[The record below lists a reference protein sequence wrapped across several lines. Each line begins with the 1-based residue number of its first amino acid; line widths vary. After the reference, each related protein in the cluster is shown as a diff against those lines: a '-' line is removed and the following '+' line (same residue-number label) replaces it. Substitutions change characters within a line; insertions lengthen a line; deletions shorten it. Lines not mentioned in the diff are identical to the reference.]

1 MHFTNLKCL
10 KNYGFCANSAH
21 SIQKNFN
28 VNIQK
33 APSELYAQPKNLAF
47 HNLCDYNKLPTGTKQ
62 LLGLNL
68 KFCIATSKIQNNINK
83 TMLRIARA
91 IRTMYYLKQSG
102 ANKNNDYEKQIYI
115 QNKQWHP
122 PPAPLEIEKKMT
134 EFEKIL
140 KKKQQELINKLNNT
154 NLNNL
159 TPQQRAALKH
169 LRTNHEIII
178 KPTNKNLGPAIM
190 DTKTYIHQVLKEHL
204 LTDTYKQLSSKEAKE
219 KNESIKNTLKNIIN
233 SNPTKLSPAEVTY
246 FQRSLKGNYRL
257 PIFYG
262 LPKVHKTP
270 MML

>member
-1 MHFTNLKCL
+1 
-10 KNYGFCANSAH
+10 
-21 SIQKNFN
+21 
-28 VNIQK
+28 
-33 APSELYAQPKNLAF
+33 
-47 HNLCDYNKLPTGTKQ
+47 
-62 LLGLNL
+62 
-68 KFCIATSKIQNNINK
+68 
-83 TMLRIARA
+83 MLRIARA

-102 ANKNNDYEKQIYI
+102 ANKSNDYAKQIYI

-122 PPAPLEIEKKMT
+122 PLAPLEIEEKMT
-134 EFEKIL
+134 EFDKIL
-140 KKKQQELINKLNNT
+140 KKKLQELINKLNGT
-154 NLNNL
+154 NLTNL

-178 KPTNKNLGPAIM
+178 KPTDKNLGPAIM

-219 KNESIKNTLKNIIN
+219 KIESIKDTLKNIIN

-246 FQRSLKGNYRL
+246 FQRSFKGNYRL

-270 MML
+270 MTLRPVVSSVNSFLSVFSTWLDYRMKQLLPFMKSHIKNSFDVINDLKNLTLPRNALLFSADA